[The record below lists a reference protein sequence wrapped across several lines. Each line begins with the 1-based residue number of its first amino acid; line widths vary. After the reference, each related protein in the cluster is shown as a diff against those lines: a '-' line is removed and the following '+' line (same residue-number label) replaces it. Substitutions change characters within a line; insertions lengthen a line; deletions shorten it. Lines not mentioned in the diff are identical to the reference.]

1 MKSDLALRSTRGP
14 TVRRDTPSWIIPF
27 HVWKKRNRLRNT
39 NDGVARRRSLAGPN
53 SRRNPIH
60 FVLRF
65 RKRRV
70 TRRCPIRK
78 MNVII
83 TSGRSV
89 GGLSYARAYAQQL
102 DNVWQTLLAARVGMN
117 MGTFLGNAN
126 KMYSVQH
133 RRHLDQSQ
141 KCIKC

>member
-65 RKRRV
+65 RKSED
-70 TRRCPIRK
+70 
-78 MNVII
+78 
-83 TSGRSV
+83 TSSRSPVEVPVECCVGRPAC
-89 GGLSYARAYAQQL
+89 L
-102 DNVWQTLLAARVGMN
+102 WCLLAWSHGHVPP
-117 MGTFLGNAN
+117 MGASNSAEDREWINFGWAL
-126 KMYSVQH
+126 
-133 RRHLDQSQ
+133 L
-141 KCIKC
+141 IK